1 MTATGLT
8 AHDLMQH
15 GLMIDS
21 GPSRIG
27 IELRFERPA
36 FVYGHRLKGCSIGAF
51 TYFNAAGTSSAY
63 RCNIGRYAQIG
74 ESSILGP
81 PEHPMDWFS
90 SHPFTFT
97 RPKYMPNMYR
107 FEDFARLAPD
117 AQEGPSY
124 ADSMPIETTIGHE
137 AYVGVSSFIKRGV
150 RIGHGAVVGA
160 KSIVTRDVPDYA
172 IVVGSPAKVVRMRF
186 AEPIVERFLNRSGGC
201 TISRRTRTAS
211 ISRRPKP
218 RSPTSRNS
226 SPKAI
231 SNGWFRPPVR
241 SVRGQAATI
250 SKPCPPRC
258 TDAAHRSPTLPAM
271 SAAHDTYVK
280 QLIVLLEDFTQ
291 DWDHE
296 FEGRMNADTRLL
308 GDLGFE
314 SIDIIQLVVAIEE
327 DISKKKVPFDKLLM
341 KDGRYVDDLSIGQ
354 IADFLVGFV

>member
-186 AEPIVERFLNRSGGC
+186 AEPIVERFLKLQWWLYDLAPHKNRVDFSKTEATLAYFEEQLAEGHLERLVPATCSIRPGASGY
-201 TISRRTRTAS
+201 
-211 ISRRPKP
+211 
-218 RSPTSRNS
+218 
-226 SPKAI
+226 
-231 SNGWFRPPVR
+231 
-241 SVRGQAATI
+241 
-250 SKPCPPRC
+250 
-258 TDAAHRSPTLPAM
+258 DLETLPAPL
-271 SAAHDTYVK
+271 Y
-280 QLIVLLEDFTQ
+280 
-291 DWDHE
+291 
-296 FEGRMNADTRLL
+296 
-308 GDLGFE
+308 
-314 SIDIIQLVVAIEE
+314 
-327 DISKKKVPFDKLLM
+327 
-341 KDGRYVDDLSIGQ
+341 
-354 IADFLVGFV
+354 